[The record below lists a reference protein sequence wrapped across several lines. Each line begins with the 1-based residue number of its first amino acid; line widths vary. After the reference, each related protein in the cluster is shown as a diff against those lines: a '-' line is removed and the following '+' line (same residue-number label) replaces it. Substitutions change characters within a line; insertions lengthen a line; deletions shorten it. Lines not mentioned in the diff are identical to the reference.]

1 MAGRDVHLRRE
12 LYQNSELQSK
22 VDTAHVFQESGR
34 TCCRH
39 TVHKAYRG
47 LRKPTRISKT
57 WL

>member
-1 MAGRDVHLRRE
+1 MRDVHLRRE

-34 TCCRH
+34 TCYRH